1 MAQAGV
7 ERHDRGGPMGEI
19 VTFRDQGLGNASYLV
34 DLGDG
39 RGLVLDPSR
48 DPGPYLD
55 AAARRGLRLAWT
67 AETHL
72 HADFVSGSHELA
84 AHGATVLAPA
94 AARLGFPHRGL
105 GDGDQLDLGGLGL
118 RALATPGHTP
128 EHLAFLLADG
138 AQPLARALWRSLHQ
152 RVLTLPDDLGVYPT
166 HGAGSFCSAPTGTA
180 PTTTIAHEK
189 ATNPLLAAPDE
200 DTFVKLLVGGLGSY
214 PRYFLRLRETN
225 RRGPRIWGATPPP
238 LTPLPPQQAR
248 RLVAGGAEL
257 VDARPIAAFAAGHV
271 PGALSIPLRP
281 SFATWLGWLVPD
293 DRPLLV
299 VLEPD
304 QHRGD
309 LVRQARK
316 VGYARLAGELDGGK
330 AAWRSAGLP
339 VARTP
344 LVGLDGAEGRRVLDV
359 RQDAEF
365 AAGHIPGAAHVELGA
380 LTDPADLPAGP
391 TRAGAW
397 NHNGDQRRRRAAGA
411 ARPARQPGPVPAA
424 GGGQRPGRRDGRPGA
439 HGRAPARHPHLPPAG
454 VQRRPV
460 VHRGVRRH
468 QGADQPVRGDAVGP
482 PGTKAGAG
490 RGVAGGPAGAA
501 AGDLGAVVGVGGR
514 GQRAARHQPGADL
527 VDHGDHEDRPGR
539 PQAAGVGDGAQRG
552 GRLRRRGRHGP
563 GDRLH
568 RPARRPAAR
577 AVLPR
582 DRLRRARPWPVGAAG
597 ARNPRLRRA

>member
-7 ERHDRGGPMGEI
+7 ERDDRGGPMGEI
-19 VTFRDQGLGNASYLV
+19 VTLRDQGLGNASYLV

-72 HADFVSGSHELA
+72 HADFVSGSRELA

-138 AQPLARALWRSLHQ
+138 ARPLALFSGGSLLVGAVARTDLISPDRTQQLARALWRSLHQ

-166 HGAGSFCSAPTGTA
+166 HGAGSFFSAPTGTA
-180 PTTTIAHEK
+180 PTTTIAREK

-225 RRGPRIWGATPPP
+225 RRGPRIWGATPP
-238 LTPLPPQQAR
+238 
-248 RLVAGGAEL
+248 
-257 VDARPIAAFAAGHV
+257 
-271 PGALSIPLRP
+271 
-281 SFATWLGWLVPD
+281 
-293 DRPLLV
+293 
-299 VLEPD
+299 
-304 QHRGD
+304 
-309 LVRQARK
+309 
-316 VGYARLAGELDGGK
+316 
-330 AAWRSAGLP
+330 P

-391 TRAGAW
+391 LAVICGHGERAMTAASLLQRAGRHDVTVVDGGTSAW
-397 NHNGDQRRRRAAGA
+397 ADA
-411 ARPARQPGPVPAA
+411 
-424 GGGQRPGRRDGRPGA
+424 GRRLEP
-439 HGRAPARHPHLPPAG
+439 
-454 VQRRPV
+454 QR
-460 VHRGVRRH
+460 
-468 QGADQPVRGDAVGP
+468 
-482 PGTKAGAG
+482 
-490 RGVAGGPAGAA
+490 
-501 AGDLGAVVGVGGR
+501 
-514 GQRAARHQPGADL
+514 
-527 VDHGDHEDRPGR
+527 
-539 PQAAGVGDGAQRG
+539 
-552 GRLRRRGRHGP
+552 
-563 GDRLH
+563 
-568 RPARRPAAR
+568 
-577 AVLPR
+577 
-582 DRLRRARPWPVGAAG
+582 
-597 ARNPRLRRA
+597 

>member
-7 ERHDRGGPMGEI
+7 ERDDRGGPMGEI
-19 VTFRDQGLGNASYLV
+19 VTLRDQGLGNASYLV

-84 AHGATVLAPA
+84 TH
-94 AARLGFPHRGL
+94 
-105 GDGDQLDLGGLGL
+105 
-118 RALATPGHTP
+118 GHTP
-128 EHLAFLLADG
+128 EHLAFLLTDG
-138 AQPLARALWRSLHQ
+138 AQPLALFSGGSLLVGAVARTDLISPDRTQQLARALWRSLHQ

-238 LTPLPPQQAR
+238 LAPLAPQQVR

-304 QHRGD
+304 QDRGD

-316 VGYARLAGELDGGK
+316 VGYERLAGELDGGM

-359 RQDAEF
+359 RQDA
-365 AAGHIPGAAHVELGA
+365 
-380 LTDPADLPAGP
+380 
-391 TRAGAW
+391 
-397 NHNGDQRRRRAAGA
+397 
-411 ARPARQPGPVPAA
+411 
-424 GGGQRPGRRDGRPGA
+424 
-439 HGRAPARHPHLPPAG
+439 
-454 VQRRPV
+454 
-460 VHRGVRRH
+460 
-468 QGADQPVRGDAVGP
+468 
-482 PGTKAGAG
+482 
-490 RGVAGGPAGAA
+490 
-501 AGDLGAVVGVGGR
+501 
-514 GQRAARHQPGADL
+514 
-527 VDHGDHEDRPGR
+527 
-539 PQAAGVGDGAQRG
+539 
-552 GRLRRRGRHGP
+552 
-563 GDRLH
+563 
-568 RPARRPAAR
+568 
-577 AVLPR
+577 
-582 DRLRRARPWPVGAAG
+582 
-597 ARNPRLRRA
+597 